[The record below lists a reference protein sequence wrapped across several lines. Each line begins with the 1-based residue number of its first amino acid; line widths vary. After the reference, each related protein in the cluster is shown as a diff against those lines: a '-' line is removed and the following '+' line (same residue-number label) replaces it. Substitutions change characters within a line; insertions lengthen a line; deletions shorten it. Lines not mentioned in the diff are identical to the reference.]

1 MTVKIFTEHEADIDM
16 GIEECVYK
24 LWYGQKYIIWYGM
37 TLYGSFFHFKKG
49 FANYT
54 PDMDVYHKKIYQY
67 MYDHRRLELRVE
79 ILLESDN
86 HYQILKQQQLMLN
99 DAKKD
104 KNCLNG
110 LFWSYIPVFSKA
122 KWEWGNFKKAAV
134 LNYFK
139 LIQSERYLKQV
150 TGY

>member
-37 TLYGSFFHFKKG
+37 TLYGSFFH
-49 FANYT
+49 
-54 PDMDVYHKKIYQY
+54 KKIYQY
-67 MYDHRRLELRVE
+67 MYDHRRLDLRVE